1 MGIRKQPTLAP
12 SSVNLSLMVTH
23 AALAAAFSE
32 WMRRY
37 QEEPERFYSEAET
50 LACDTDDYGTSSVKY
65 LVKILGE
72 S

>member
-1 MGIRKQPTLAP
+1 MGARKEPTPLLAKA
-12 SSVNLSLMVTH
+12 SLTVTYEK
-23 AALAAAFSE
+23 LAAAFSE
-32 WMRRY
+32 WMRRF